1 MGRRV
6 TAFVAG
12 ALAALVVGPALA
24 QEEGRPLADCAGAVG
39 AWLTDNPGK
48 EPSRTLISLTT
59 DGLVL
64 SADSGEG
71 GGVGF
76 APFTGAHGAW
86 RCLAADGDAIRLSAT
101 ILDFTL
107 STVDWPNQQIGRL
120 DIAATVDTKTGAMS
134 GTMKLYLAEL
144 DDDPIADAKLAV
156 DAEGQFSAIRITA
169 P

>member
-1 MGRRV
+1 MRHVV
-6 TAFVAG
+6 T
-12 ALAALVVGPALA
+12 ALAAGGLVVLVGRAALA
-24 QEEGRPLADCAGAVG
+24 QEEGRPLADCVGAVG
-39 AWLTDNPGK
+39 AWLTTNPGK

-64 SADSGEG
+64 SADSGQG

-76 APFTGAHGAW
+76 APFTGAHGTW
-86 RCLAADGDAIRLSAT
+86 RCLAADGDAIKLSAT
-101 ILDFTL
+101 ILDFTVP
-107 STVDWPNQQIGRL
+107 TVDWPNQQIGRL
-120 DIAATVDTKTGAMS
+120 DIAATVATKTGAMS

-156 DAEGQFSAIRITA
+156 DAEGQFTGVRITA